1 MLLHAAA
8 EAVVVQVAEAVAQQ
22 HTGVDIAEGLMV
34 VGGVFLVRY

>member
-1 MLLHAAA
+1 MLPAAA
-8 EAVVVQVAEAVAQQ
+8 AAVAVVQVAEAVAQQ